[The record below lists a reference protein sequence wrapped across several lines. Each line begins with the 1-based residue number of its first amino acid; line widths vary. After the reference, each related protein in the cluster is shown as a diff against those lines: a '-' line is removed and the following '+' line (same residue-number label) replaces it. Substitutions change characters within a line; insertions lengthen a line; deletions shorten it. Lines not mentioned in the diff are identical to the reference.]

1 MNINDI
7 IEIFYWLFQH
17 DVEHE
22 IFIKQLTYKI
32 DLHCDQKGLCQK
44 ELHDF
49 FRIMH
54 VSRSLDFTDIVP
66 KPSPFTPDTGGQ
78 RRKGV

>member
-17 DVEHE
+17 DVKHE

-32 DLHCDQKGLCQK
+32 DLHCDQKGWCQK
-44 ELHDF
+44 EL
-49 FRIMH
+49 
-54 VSRSLDFTDIVP
+54 LTTP
-66 KPSPFTPDTGGQ
+66 KIFEPKKYLRCS
-78 RRKGV
+78 